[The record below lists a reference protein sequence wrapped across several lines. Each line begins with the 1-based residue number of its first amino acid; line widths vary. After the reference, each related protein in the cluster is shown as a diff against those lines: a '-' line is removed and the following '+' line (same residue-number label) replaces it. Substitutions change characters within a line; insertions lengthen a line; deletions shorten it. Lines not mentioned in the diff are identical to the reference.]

1 MNSLSALLI
10 TLSSLGGAPQGE
22 LLDFTAS
29 YCGPCQSMAP
39 TVEKL
44 IRKGYP
50 IRKVDVEKHPELA
63 AKYGVESIP
72 QFILVINEKPVQRLI
87 GPQSEI
93 TLAKLMARI
102 PRGDSFK
109 TSSKEVDLQIA
120 AEDRP
125 LFRRGIP
132 IPFLGKSKEI
142 SPDDIETVRGQNADQ
157 PEPEDA
163 NIVSTTN
170 ERGPITSQPMQ
181 AAVRLRVN
189 QGGSV
194 NFGTGTIIESRSAY
208 TLIITC
214 GHIFRGS
221 DQNTRISVDY
231 FEGEEPTTW
240 QGNLIRFDDKGDVG
254 LLVIKPNRVLP
265 AIKIASDPQMIRPR
279 DLVYSVGCGNG
290 EPPTRW
296 QMFIQSVDQFVGSS
310 IIECTQAPVSGRSG
324 GGLFNR
330 AGELI
335 GICMAADREKNSGLY
350 AGLKE
355 IYKMLDAAS
364 LSALYRGPADMIAK
378 AAETKPVA
386 KAMPVAMETPLEKLE
401 PRSTRG
407 LEKTPHVLTPN
418 EVDAIATA
426 LQSSVQTGVTI
437 CIEPDSQEASG
448 YQILISNRPE
458 LPERIATRVS
468 VPAERKLST
477 TTSQRK
483 VASTGDSLT
492 AADFQAGRTLK
503 WENLLETGRSLQPVN
518 SSSRSETPV
527 WAQ

>member
-87 GPQSEI
+87 GPQSEM
-93 TLAKLMARI
+93 TLARLMSKI
-102 PRGDSFK
+102 PREE
-109 TSSKEVDLQIA
+109 SSKNLNLQFA
-120 AEDRP
+120 EEDRP

-132 IPFLGKSKEI
+132 IPFLGKSKDI
-142 SPDDIETVRGQNADQ
+142 SPDDIETVRGQNAD
-157 PEPEDA
+157 PTEPEDA
-163 NIVSTTN
+163 KIVSTTN
-170 ERGPITSQPMQ
+170 ERGPITTQPMQ

-208 TLIITC
+208 TLIISC

-221 DQNTRISVDY
+221 DQSTRISVDY

-240 QGNLIRFDDKGDVG
+240 QGKLIRFDDKADVG

-265 AIKIASDPQMIRPR
+265 TIRIASDPQMIRPR
-279 DLVYSVGCGNG
+279 DLVFSVGCGNG

-296 QMFIQSVDQFVGSS
+296 QMFVKSVDQFVGSS

-330 AGELI
+330 SGELI

-364 LSALYRGPADMIAK
+364 LSALYRRPADSIAK
-378 AAETKPVA
+378 IAETKPVA
-386 KAMPVAMETPLEKLE
+386 KAMPSALETPLEKSAS
-401 PRSTRG
+401 PSAIA
-407 LEKTPHVLTPN
+407 LEKTPHVLTQN

-426 LQSSVQTGVTI
+426 LQSSTKTGVTI
-437 CIEPDSQEASG
+437 CIESDSQEASG

-458 LPERIATRVS
+458 LPERMATRVP
-468 VPAERKLST
+468 VPENLTLAA
-477 TTSQRK
+477 TTSHRK
-483 VASTGDSLT
+483 VASAGDSLT
-492 AADFQAGRTLK
+492 AADFQAGQTLK
-503 WENLLETGRSLQPVN
+503 WENLLEQPTERALQPVN

>member
-1 MNSLSALLI
+1 MNSLSALLL
-10 TLSSLGGAPQGE
+10 TLSTLGGAPQGE

-50 IRKVDVEKHPELA
+50 IRKVDVEKNPELA

-72 QFILVINEKPVQRLI
+72 QFILVIDEKPVQRLI
-87 GPQSEI
+87 GPQSEM
-93 TLAKLMARI
+93 TLARLMSKI
-102 PRGDSFK
+102 PRGKSTKDP
-109 TSSKEVDLQIA
+109 SKNLNLQIA
-120 AEDRP
+120 EEDRP

-142 SPDDIETVRGQNADQ
+142 KPEDIETVRGQSEEA
-157 PEPEDA
+157 PETEKVAERSD
-163 NIVSTTN
+163 
-170 ERGPITSQPMQ
+170 ERGPITTQPMQ
-181 AAVRLRVN
+181 ASVRLRVN

-194 NFGTGTIIESRSAY
+194 NFGTGTIIESRPSY
-208 TLIITC
+208 TLIISC

-221 DQNTRISVDY
+221 DQNTQISVDY
-231 FEGEEPTTW
+231 FEGDKPTTW
-240 QGNLIRFDDKGDVG
+240 QGKLLRYDDKADVG
-254 LLVIKPNRVLP
+254 LLAIQPNRVLP
-265 AIKIASDPQMIRPR
+265 AIKVSQDPRLIRAR
-279 DLVYSVGCGNG
+279 DLVFSVGCGNG

-296 QMFIQSVDQFVGSS
+296 QMFVKSVDQFVGSS

-364 LSALYRGPADMIAK
+364 LSELYRGANDSIAK
-378 AAETKPVA
+378 TVESQPVA
-386 KAMPVAMETPLEKLE
+386 KAMPNIVEEPEPPKHAPADAVSTPTHL
-401 PRSTRG
+401 
-407 LEKTPHVLTPN
+407 LTTD
-418 EVDAIATA
+418 EVDAIAVA
-426 LQSSVQTGVTI
+426 LQSSTKTGITI
-437 CIEPDSQEASG
+437 SIESNSQDATG
-448 YQILISNRPE
+448 YEILISNRPE
-458 LPERIATRVS
+458 LPERSVTRVAM
-468 VPAERKLST
+468 PAEQTNSENP
-477 TTSQRK
+477 SYQK
-483 VASTGDSLT
+483 VAT
-492 AADFQAGRTLK
+492 AKSSFTNEDFQAGRTLK
-503 WENLLETGRSLQPVN
+503 WENLLEEKSSASRLAPASAN
-518 SSSRSETPV
+518 SQTETPV